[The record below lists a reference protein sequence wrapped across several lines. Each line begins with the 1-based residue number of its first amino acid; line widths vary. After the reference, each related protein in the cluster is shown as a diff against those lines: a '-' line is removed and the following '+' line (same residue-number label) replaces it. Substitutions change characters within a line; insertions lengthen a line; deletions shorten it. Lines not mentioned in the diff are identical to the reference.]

1 MGGAAWRGVCRQQH
15 CVVNQMTDAE
25 KKEILRR
32 ARATVAD
39 RSTQPISRKEDDALE
54 KRGKETQECRE
65 PKPDFHYS
73 EPVATLPQ
81 KGSRSQTIH
90 AGEPEDNPLTVRE
103 QWLLEVV
110 GQEFGERDEKI
121 EDLKR
126 EVAQLRQASSAE
138 FASKIERL
146 FAGFCGKLDATVVR
160 FDKLTRSADRR
171 EPVDLPPLPLARR
184 VN

>member
-1 MGGAAWRGVCRQQH
+1 M
-15 CVVNQMTDAE
+15 NQMTDDE

-39 RSTQPISRKEDDALE
+39 RSTQPTSRKDDDALE
-54 KRGKETQECRE
+54 KRGKETQECHE
-65 PKPDFHYS
+65 PKPDFRYG

-110 GQEFGERDEKI
+110 GQEFGERDEQI
-121 EDLKR
+121 EHLKR
-126 EVAQLRQASSAE
+126 EVAQLRHTSNAE
-138 FASKIERL
+138 FATKIERL
-146 FAGFCGKLDATVVR
+146 LEGFCGKLDATMVR
-160 FDKLTRSADRR
+160 FDELTRSVDRR
-171 EPVDLPPLPLARR
+171 EPLDLPPLPLARR